1 MSPDAA
7 GAGAATGAPDE
18 AATGAAPEPAAGT
31 TEAVAGAEAPGAA
44 GPGEAATGA
53 LDAAADAEVAAFA
66 PGLAGC
72 ALAMTDEMA
81 IGSTKARTIVIR
93 RRIGFPFGSGESL
106 WLRLEQD

>member
-7 GAGAATGAPDE
+7 GAGAAAGAPEE
-18 AATGAAPEPAAGT
+18 AATGAAPEPAGT
-31 TEAVAGAEAPGAA
+31 TEAAA
-44 GPGEAATGA
+44 GEAEAATGA
-53 LDAAADAEVAAFA
+53 LDATADAEVAAFA

>member
-1 MSPDAA
+1 MSPEAA
-7 GAGAATGAPDE
+7 GAGAATGAPED
-18 AATGAAPEPAAGT
+18 AATGAAPEAAGVT
-31 TEAVAGAEAPGAA
+31 DAAA
-44 GPGEAATGA
+44 GEAEPGEAATGA